1 MQILTVL
8 ISIEIMISDH
18 NLPAACLMCAG
29 LFQSSTVCTA
39 GAGCICGAVMVGD
52 CVFYLIQ
59 YVWMHRM
66 QPRKSSMFGMRIKW
80 AAEGLCLGRGN
91 AAKPAHLQWCNSRQ
105 LMTSAHLTAKS

>member
-52 CVFYLIQ
+52 CLSYPV
-59 YVWMHRM
+59 
-66 QPRKSSMFGMRIKW
+66 
-80 AAEGLCLGRGN
+80 CLDAQN
-91 AAKPAHLQWCNSRQ
+91 AAKKVFCIWHADQMGS
-105 LMTSAHLTAKS
+105 